1 MKTFNYVFIAIV
13 VILLI
18 SSSVGMFFVGG
29 YTPETISAILISASV
44 YLVISGIY
52 HKFFVRKRD
61 KDERDASIEDKSK
74 AKAFDIMGIVFGIL
88 VIVYGFLKVNLLIIS
103 FALIAYLII
112 FVVYMIYFSR
122 YHKEM

>member
-52 HKFFVRKRD
+52 NKFFVRKRH
-61 KDERDASIEDKSK
+61 KDERNLNIEDKSK
-74 AKAFDIMGIVFGIL
+74 AKAFDVMGIIFGIL
-88 VIVYGFLKVNLLIIS
+88 VIIYGFLKADLLIIS
-103 FALIAYLII
+103 LAFTAYLII
-112 FVVYMIYFSR
+112 FGVYMMYFSK